1 MDNPTFDTS
10 LFGEYKTS
18 AIKSK
23 TLRDKIKKQEIQ
35 TLPTSR
41 IDGSPMCLAY
51 HTKGQCN
58 TKCPQIADHVPYT
71 SAENVDLATWC
82 IKCYCS

>member
-1 MDNPTFDTS
+1 MGNLSSPTLSAQQNKDTDKESTRVDTPTFDTS

-23 TLRDKIKKQEIQ
+23 TLRDKIKKQEIRA
-35 TLPTSR
+35 LPTSK

-58 TKCPQIADHVPYT
+58 TKCP
-71 SAENVDLATWC
+71 
-82 IKCYCS
+82 